1 MARES
6 LIKTYVVALSL
17 AVCCSLLVSGAAVGL
32 RPLQEENKVRDRKKN
47 ILVVAGLYDEETEVA
62 EAFRQI
68 EVRII
73 DIESGEFVGEDQFD
87 PESFDQRAA
96 AKDPKLSVTI
106 PVEKDLAGI
115 GRRAKYAPVYLVK
128 KDDKL
133 DQVILPFEGKGLW
146 STMYGFLALGDD
158 LNTVRGI
165 TFYEHAETPG
175 LGGEIDNPQWK
186 AKWTGKKLYDDQGT
200 LKLEVVKGAAAQS
213 GPGAEHQVDGIS
225 GATLTANGVSYSVAY
240 WMGDDGFKNL
250 LERLRAE
257 GA

>member
-6 LIKTYVVALSL
+6 LIKTYVVAIGL
-17 AVCCSLLVSGAAVGL
+17 AVVCSLLVSGAAIGL
-32 RPLQEENKVRDRKKN
+32 RPLQEENKIIDRKKN
-47 ILVVAGLYDEETEVA
+47 ILVVAGLHDAAVPVV
-62 EAFRQI
+62 EAFQQV
-68 EVRII
+68 EVRIV
-73 DIESGEFVGEDQFD
+73 DIETGEFVSEDKID
-87 PESFDQRAA
+87 PATFDQRAA
-96 AKDPKLSVTI
+96 AKDPNMSVRI
-106 PVEKDLAGI
+106 PAEKDRAGI
-115 GRRAKYAPVYLVK
+115 GRREKYALVYLVQ
-128 KDDKL
+128 KDGQL
-133 DQVILPFEGKGLW
+133 DQVILPIVGKGLW
-146 STMYGFLALGDD
+146 STMYGFLAIADD

-200 LKLEVVKGAAAQS
+200 FKLEVVKGAAATS